1 MIFFFNVRSDR
12 SFDVDD
18 EGLDLPS
25 VDAARLEAIKSAREM
40 VAELILYDQAI
51 DGMRF
56 EVMDEAGNLL
66 ITLPFRDVVKFE

>member
-56 EVMDEAGNLL
+56 EVTDEAGNLL